1 MPEEQSNTR
10 SRKRNVKVTPDEK
23 FFEGTGKTP
32 PQATDFEESVVGA
45 LMLEKDAIYAV
56 ADFLKPEH
64 FYNDKL
70 GEIYR
75 AIKNLSDNRN
85 PIDMNTV
92 ADQLTRNGKLAE
104 VGGIAELALITNR
117 VASTA
122 HVEFHARIVSEK
134 FLQREL
140 IRVGGAIQRDAFDD
154 TQDVAE
160 LLQKA
165 ESSVFELANGYI
177 KKEVSE
183 IGAVLRDAYSQLEA
197 ASKNKGGMSGVPSGY
212 TELDRMTAGW
222 HPSDLIIIAARPAMG
237 KTAFVLSMARNIAA
251 SYNTPVA
258 VFSLEMSSVQLVNRI
273 VSAEARIES
282 EKMKTGQLDPS
293 DWQRLTDK
301 MEFLSKTPMFIDDT
315 PALSVT
321 EFRTK
326 MRRLVDRHKIKIAI
340 IDYLQLMTAGGNFG
354 SREQEVST
362 ISRNLKAIAKE
373 MNVPIIALSQLSRAV
388 ESRGGDKRP
397 QLSDLRESGAIEQ
410 DADMVMFIH
419 RPEYYHMLTDES
431 GRSLKGIA
439 EIIIA
444 KHRSGAVGSIYLK
457 FISQYT
463 RFENADDSDA
473 NAAIDEMNK
482 NNVVQSKMN
491 SSELEETTQL
501 NEAMPVNENFGNG
514 DNYDMNNNIP
524 F

>member
-1 MPEEQSNTR
+1 MPEEQSNVR
-10 SRKRNVKVTPDEK
+10 SRKRNTKVTPDEK
-23 FFEGTGKTP
+23 YFEGTGKTP
-32 PQATDFEESVVGA
+32 PQATEFEESVVGA

-64 FYNDKL
+64 FYNEKF
-70 GEIYR
+70 GEIYK
-75 AIKNLSDNRN
+75 AIKNLSDSRN

-92 ADQLTRNGKLAE
+92 AEQLSRNGKLTE

-140 IRVGGAIQRDAFDD
+140 IRVGAAIQRDAFDES
-154 TQDVAE
+154 QDVAE

-165 ESSVFELANGYI
+165 SHSVFELENGYI

-183 IGAVLRDAYSQLEA
+183 IGAVLRDAYDQLEKA
-197 ASKNKGGMSGVPSGY
+197 AKSEGGMSGVPSGY
-212 TELDRMTAGW
+212 TELDKITAGW
-222 HPSDLIIIAARPAMG
+222 HPSDLVIIAARPAMG
-237 KTAFVLSMARNIAA
+237 KTAFVLSMARNIAI
-251 SYNTPVA
+251 NNEPVA

-282 EKMKTGQLDPS
+282 EKMKTGKLDSS

-301 MEFLSKTPMFIDDT
+301 MEFLSKTPMYIDDT

-326 MRRLVDRHKIKIAI
+326 MRRLVERHKIKIAI

-419 RPEYYHMLTDES
+419 RPEYYHIDTDES

-444 KHRSGAVGSIYLK
+444 KHRSGAVGSVYLK

-473 NAAIDEMNK
+473 NAAIDEMN
-482 NNVVQSKMN
+482 NNVIHSKMN
-491 SSELEETTQL
+491 SAESEGPSQPEP
-501 NEAMPVNENFGNG
+501 MPVNNNFGLG
-514 DNYDMNNNIP
+514 DSYNTDDNLP